1 MFTQLNIYF
10 SPQSMCFIL
19 ISTRWHSLSVIT
31 KYFHA
36 ATDPENHGSQHQFQR
51 NFTNNCKAPLES
63 VCECEVINESVF
75 VRYGIC
81 IIIATPHM
89 PSSSLVTHE
98 RSNKLPSTSFAVL
111 TNLWHLWSEWII
123 CFHTWHQSGDELA
136 QYNTISE
143 ALCKVWY
150 IPARKLP
157 GENPDPL

>member
-1 MFTQLNIYF
+1 MPHPYINTVAFLVSNNQVFSCCHWPWEPWESTPVPKEFYKQL
-10 SPQSMCFIL
+10 QS
-19 ISTRWHSLSVIT
+19 H
-31 KYFHA
+31 
-36 ATDPENHGSQHQFQR
+36 
-51 NFTNNCKAPLES
+51 PL
-63 VCECEVINESVF
+63 VCECVVINESVF

-81 IIIATPHM
+81 IIATPHM
-89 PSSSLVTHE
+89 PSSTLVTHE
-98 RSNKLPSTSFAVL
+98 KSNNLPSTSFAVL